1 LSKRVIPRVPV
12 TADRD
17 RRGFDEA
24 VKERFEVLSGL
35 RGGKIKPLSSEA
47 TTTDIINKI
56 NEVLALIQ

>member
-1 LSKRVIPRVPV
+1 M
-12 TADRD
+12 
-17 RRGFDEA
+17 
-24 VKERFEVLSGL
+24 LSGL